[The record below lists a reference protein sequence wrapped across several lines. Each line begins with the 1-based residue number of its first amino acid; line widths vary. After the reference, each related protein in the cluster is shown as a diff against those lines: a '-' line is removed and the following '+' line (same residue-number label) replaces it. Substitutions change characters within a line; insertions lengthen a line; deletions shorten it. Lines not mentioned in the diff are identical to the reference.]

1 MAARFFLPLM
11 LTAELMMIS
20 HAIISAF
27 LARMED
33 PETILAAYSIAF
45 YLHATLGSPLWACQ
59 VIAVSY
65 IRDRASFLRMVAFG
79 TWVGVPLIVLWT
91 LIGTTPLGDWA
102 YGGLF
107 GAGPEVVRAAKNCTL
122 IFTGMIAFVILRAAI
137 YGLFMVKRRTILI
150 TYGSILRLISLALL
164 LFALSGIA
172 QGAEVGAAAL
182 VACVAIE
189 TIAALIIAR
198 PYLKRLTRDSEPPHY
213 RDIWKLSW
221 PIMFMHL
228 AESGVVFTVNMFLGR
243 LVRPEL
249 ALAAFGIL
257 DSVLR
262 VLLSPTRNLIPV
274 VQTLVNSPR
283 DLPAVLRFSLLVG
296 LGFAGAMLLF
306 LFEPVQTLALT
317 GIMGLPSEMAEYI
330 GPALALGA
338 LLALTMTASA
348 LARGLLINAKRTGI
362 IAVSSAGRLLMVVIV
377 GGAAMF
383 LDAQNGAMI
392 GMLAVISGFAFEVFL
407 LAAKL
412 LRMRGTVRRL

>member
-33 PETILAAYSIAF
+33 PETVLAAYSIAF

-65 IRDRASFLRMVAFG
+65 IRDRASFLRMIAFG

-91 LIGTTPLGDWA
+91 VIGTTPLGDWA

-107 GAGPEVVRAAKNCTL
+107 GAGPEVVRAAKNCTV
-122 IFTGMIAFVILRAAI
+122 IFTGMIFFVIARSAI
-137 YGLFMVKRRTILI
+137 YGLFMVKRRTILV
-150 TYGSILRLISLALL
+150 TYGSILRLISLGLL
-164 LFALSGIA
+164 LYFLSGLV
-172 QGAEVGAAAL
+172 QGAEVGAASL
-182 VACVAIE
+182 VACVAVE
-189 TIAALIIAR
+189 TIAVCLIAL
-198 PYLKRLTRDSEPPHY
+198 PCLKKLSREGPPPAY
-213 RDIWKLSW
+213 RDILKLSW

-228 AESGVVFTVNMFLGR
+228 AESGVVFTLNMFLGR

-274 VQTLVNSPR
+274 VQTLVNSRR
-283 DLPAVLRFSLLVG
+283 DLPAVLLFSLLVG
-296 LGFAGAMLLF
+296 LAFALVMLLL
-306 LFEPVQTLALT
+306 LFEPVRVLALT
-317 GIMGLPSEMAEYI
+317 GIMGLPSEMTDYI
-330 GPALALGA
+330 APALGLGA

-348 LARGLLINAKRTGI
+348 LTRGLLINAKRTGI
-362 IAVSSAGRLLMVVIV
+362 IAVSSAGRLLMVILV
-377 GGAAMF
+377 GAIAM
-383 LDAQNGAMI
+383 LIDAQNGAMI
-392 GMLAVISGFAFEVFL
+392 GILAFIAGFAFESIL
-407 LAAKL
+407 LAGRL
-412 LRMRGTVRRL
+412 LRMRGFMRWF